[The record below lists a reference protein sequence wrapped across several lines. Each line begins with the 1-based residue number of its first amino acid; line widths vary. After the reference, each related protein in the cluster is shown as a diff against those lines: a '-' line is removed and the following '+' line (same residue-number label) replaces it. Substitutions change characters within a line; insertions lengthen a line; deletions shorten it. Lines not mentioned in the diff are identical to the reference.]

1 MSANIITFDSQYI
14 AEQMRS
20 IERATSLLEEAMTL
34 IKNASKHRNWQCN
47 ESSEIDNSLN
57 TIANRLNRLNMGIT
71 RTGNALG
78 KGLVNF
84 TELEERATAQAGG
97 MASDLKNK
105 YGFEAS
111 NYGQDGSTTT
121 LPVTHIPYD
130 KNSVAIVKTGL
141 SWLDKVK
148 INDDVGDTAGLGK
161 DFLSYLESLY
171 KFIKGDKRG
180 LTGAEDLF
188 DLADNSVGFYSGFY
202 EYLKDENTFSKGLG
216 IASSSLGLISSGFGV
231 VDKIT
236 SGELGP
242 AGVMGEV
249 IGLGS
254 NGLNMW
260 ESIEKLKHLGEEASN
275 ITTKAGK
282 TGLYSPLDLWLTF
295 GETGVATVSQTFK
308 SIDKYSADGKWDLGD
323 TGRTGIES
331 GVAGLYTMFDKLSFG
346 SLSTLGDA
354 TGFTPENISAD
365 IENWADGVGKSAGNY
380 ILNNPSLHETYNNCG
395 PIGKTAITFH
405 AAIQSGIQSVAE
417 GVGNWFQSLF
427 H

>member
-14 AEQMRS
+14 ADQMRG
-20 IERATSLLEEAMTL
+20 IDKARSLVEEAMTL

-47 ESSEIDNSLN
+47 ESTEIDNSLQ
-57 TIANRLNRLNMGIT
+57 TIANRLNRLNMGIIQ
-71 RTGNALG
+71 TGNALG
-78 KGLVNF
+78 KGLVSF
-84 TELEERATAQAGG
+84 TELEERATTQAGS
-97 MASDLKNK
+97 MATNLKNK

-111 NYGQDGSTTT
+111 HYGQDGSTT
-121 LPVTHIPYD
+121 LPVTQIPYD
-130 KNSVAIVKTGL
+130 KNSVSIVKTGL
-141 SWLDKVK
+141 SWLDKAN
-148 INDDVGDTAGLGK
+148 ISDDVSDRAGLGK
-161 DFLSYLESLY
+161 DFLSYLESLH

-188 DLADNSVGFYSGFY
+188 DLADNSVGLYSSFY
-202 EYLKDENTFSKGLG
+202 EYLKDENIFSKGLG

-231 VDKIT
+231 IDKIT
-236 SGELGP
+236 SGDLGP
-242 AGVMGEV
+242 AGITSEI

-260 ESIEKLKHLGEEASN
+260 ESIEKLKHLGEEATN

-282 TGLYSPLDLWLTF
+282 TGLYSPLNLWLTF
-295 GETGVATVSQTFK
+295 GETAIATGSQMFK

-331 GVAGLYTMFDKLSFG
+331 GVAGLYTMFDKLSLG
-346 SLSTLGDA
+346 GLSTLGDV

-365 IENWADGVGKSAGNY
+365 IENWADGVGKAAGNY
-380 ILNNPSLHETYNNCG
+380 IVNNSGLYQAYNNAG

-405 AAIQSGIQSVAE
+405 AAIQSGIQSTVE

-427 H
+427 S